1 MLVSYEMR
9 IDEGMMDMGEW
20 RDVFDIKRDS
30 APVEE
35 IAARID
41 ADSTVK
47 GANLVILIMAIF
59 IASVG
64 LNMNSVAV
72 IIGAM
77 LISPLMGGIVA
88 TGYGMATYDMHFIKK
103 SLVKLSFQVV
113 FALLTAAVYFSLTP
127 ITTPSP
133 EMLARTAPTAWDVI
147 IALCG
152 GIAGAIGNTRQE
164 KSNVI
169 PGVAIATA
177 LMPPLC
183 TAGYGIAAHSF
194 HFFGGALYLF
204 FINCFFITFSSF
216 LIFKILRVPVC
227 GGVSEAHFRYQ
238 RWFLIVC
245 GLVVTVPSLYMA
257 YVTANENIRDS
268 QVKSFISQDMDLEA
282 SSVVAYELD
291 HGVLTVDVIGAPL
304 DDREIERLQASLHQ
318 YGQLRQTTLKVV
330 QGPASQL
337 NQEQVQEII
346 NARLANELKNDSGK
360 SYKELANQYYGSYK
374 RDAADQNLLR
384 SLNRQAPVLFP
395 AVQQISGGTLSSF
408 DGAEEA
414 EGRQWLA
421 YIVVS
426 RQLTADEAGRLQ
438 QWIQTQ
444 ADMPVV
450 VNIQLQDTPSQFYGN
465 GIDWNL

>member
-88 TGYGMATYDMHFIKK
+88 TGYGMATYDMRFIKK
-103 SLVKLSFQVV
+103 S
-113 FALLTAAVYFSLTP
+113 
-127 ITTPSP
+127 
-133 EMLARTAPTAWDVI
+133 MLARTAPTAWDVI

-152 GIAGAIGNTRQE
+152 GIAGAVGNTRQE

-291 HGVLTVDVIGAPL
+291 HDVLTVDVIGAPL

-450 VNIQLQDTPSQFYGN
+450 VTIQLQDTPSQFYGN
-465 GIDWNL
+465 GIDWNP